1 MHTFI
6 SVLTQTEHF
15 NSNFVKL
22 KILQIT
28 LNEIKYAQ
36 PTKCFK

>member
-22 KILQIT
+22 KILQIK